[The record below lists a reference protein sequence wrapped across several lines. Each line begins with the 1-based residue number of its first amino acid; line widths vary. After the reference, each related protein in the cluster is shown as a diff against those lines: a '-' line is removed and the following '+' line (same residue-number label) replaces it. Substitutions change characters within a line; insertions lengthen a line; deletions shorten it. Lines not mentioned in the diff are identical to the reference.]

1 MIGESLRQTRTGRG
15 LTLVEASEATK
26 IRVRYLR
33 ALEAE
38 QWDVMPA
45 PAYARGFLRTY
56 ADYLGLDGEALA
68 EEFRRTVEPPL
79 PETRAPERSAPM
91 LGIGG
96 RRPIGWGA
104 VAALAVVAVV
114 GIIFVLGVTGGSG
127 GGEGGRTA
135 NGPKQAHHRHH
146 HGGDRGASKPKPNP
160 TPTEAS
166 IELHPTGTVWVCLVD
181 QSGKPLVNGET
192 LSAGQSRG
200 PFRGPGFEVNL
211 GNGAVQIRADGR
223 DVGVP
228 DSPNPLGYRVS
239 PDGVSALGPTSRPT
253 CA

>member
-1 MIGESLRQTRTGRG
+1 MIGESLRKARTGRG
-15 LTLVEASEATK
+15 LTLVEASEAIK

-38 QWDVMPA
+38 DWDVMPA
-45 PAYARGFLRTY
+45 RAYARGFLRTY
-56 ADYLGLDGEALA
+56 ADYLGLDGEALV
-68 EEFRRTVEPPL
+68 EDFRRTVEPPA
-79 PETRAPERSAPM
+79 PETRAPERPAPVP
-91 LGIGG
+91 GIGG

-104 VAALAVVAVV
+104 VAALAVVAVAA
-114 GIIFVLGVTGGSG
+114 IIFVLGITGGG
-127 GGEGGRTA
+127 GGNGGRTA
-135 NGPKQAHHRHH
+135 NGTKRAHHRHH
-146 HGGDRGASKPKPNP
+146 HHRAHHGTSKPKPKP

>member
-1 MIGESLRQTRTGRG
+1 MIGESLRKTRTGRG

-38 QWDVMPA
+38 EWDVMPA

-68 EEFRRTVEPPL
+68 EEFRRTVEPPP
-79 PETRAPERSAPM
+79 PEARAAERAAPVP
-91 LGIGG
+91 GIGG

-104 VAALAVVAVV
+104 VAALAVVAVA

-127 GGEGGRTA
+127 GGKGGRSA
-135 NGPKQAHHRHH
+135 NGPKHAHHRHH
-146 HGGDRGASKPKPNP
+146 HGAHHGASKPKPNP

-228 DSPNPLGYRVS
+228 DSPNPIGYRVS